1 MKSYIKK
8 HFQVLLYVAL
18 GLIMAMSVVLNVV
31 ARKVYF
37 DVEPIQLGE
46 VSVLPY
52 SIGFNGPSLMMMV
65 SILLFAMSLFAL
77 LRCKSSFHIYS
88 IEFTNFLR

>member
-46 VSVLPY
+46 VS
-52 SIGFNGPSLMMMV
+52 GF
-65 SILLFAMSLFAL
+65 
-77 LRCKSSFHIYS
+77 R
-88 IEFTNFLR
+88 IE